1 MEAKAG
7 IVRIGIPTG
16 LGRNGVRKEALEIAK
31 RMLQEMSSKPVTH
44 KWCKYYIPAA
54 DENSSFYGTSRWGM
68 VVSAHVENVEY
79 AKAIMLS
86 FEYDEVALL
95 DLERN
100 EEWQDYFLLKKRQ
113 IGFIYDSKKD
123 I

>member
-1 MEAKAG
+1 MEDKAG

-16 LGRNGVRKEALEIAK
+16 LGRNGVRKEALEIAR

-44 KWCKYYIPAA
+44 KWCKYYIPN
-54 DENSSFYGTSRWGM
+54 DGLYSTYFGTTRWGM

-86 FEYDEVALL
+86 FEYDEVT
-95 DLERN
+95 DLE
-100 EEWQDYFLLKKRQ
+100 EERIKERETYFLLKKRR
-113 IGFIYDSKKD
+113 IGI
-123 I
+123 

>member
-44 KWCKYYIPAA
+44 KWCKYYIPK
-54 DENSSFYGTSRWGM
+54 EGYEYFSNGRWGM

-86 FEYDEVALL
+86 FEYDEVVLL

-100 EEWQDYFLLKKRQ
+100 EESQDYILLKKRQ